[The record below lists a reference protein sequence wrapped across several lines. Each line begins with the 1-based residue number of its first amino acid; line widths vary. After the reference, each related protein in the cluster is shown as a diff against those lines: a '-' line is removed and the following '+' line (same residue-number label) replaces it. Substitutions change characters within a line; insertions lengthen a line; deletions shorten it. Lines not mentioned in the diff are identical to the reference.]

1 MLKRRTAC
9 LFFTL
14 FLLVAAFKLLP
25 CQSRWIPQLQ
35 RNQLGYVGWRL
46 MGNLLI
52 SPPCVPICMN
62 SPARGSTLPPQE
74 TWSFKCRS
82 LSFFYQFLCEIKKN
96 KKTTTG
102 HYYLTNRPFSVAPPW
117 FWFKLLV
124 GIHVM
129 VHCGDV
135 CEMKQPRLQNAFC
148 ALIDELNQ
156 GRGAFVSCF

>member
-82 LSFFYQFLCEIKKN
+82 LSFFYQFLCEIQKK
-96 KKTTTG
+96 KQQQQDIIISLTG
-102 HYYLTNRPFSVAPPW
+102 PFQLHLLGFGLSYLS
-117 FWFKLLV
+117 
-124 GIHVM
+124 
-129 VHCGDV
+129 
-135 CEMKQPRLQNAFC
+135 AFM
-148 ALIDELNQ
+148 
-156 GRGAFVSCF
+156 